1 MSQTARC
8 RNYLDTTSFI
18 HWKLVITVSQEFA
31 TDGLLNPNF
40 SHHLKGSLYFSEER
54 LSSSGGPCW
63 FVQLRKPGEP
73 RSSFSSSL
81 FPVFRLC
88 FHLRYQGIPI
98 SFFPHHYGFLRS
110 FSCLPILSRA
120 LNLTLALHS
129 HFTSTSLLQAG
140 RRATGCL
147 IQIPALSPLSPVTSQ
162 PCDRSG
168 YLH

>member
-1 MSQTARC
+1 MGSQIPILAI
-8 RNYLDTTSFI
+8 TSRAPFI
-18 HWKLVITVSQEFA
+18 SQKEGFH
-31 TDGLLNPNF
+31 P
-40 SHHLKGSLYFSEER
+40 LKAPADLCSFENQGR
-54 LSSSGGPCW
+54 LGPAS
-63 FVQLRKPGEP
+63 PP
-73 RSSFSSSL
+73 SL

-140 RRATGCL
+140 GRATGCL
-147 IQIPALSPLSPVTSQ
+147 VQIPALSPLSPVTSQ

-168 YLH
+168 YLHQVLQCGAHRIVVGIKNQYL